1 MSHQMIPDDSRVYCL
16 YGFPVSHSL
25 SPVIFNH
32 TFEKVGIN
40 GNYLA
45 FPVKPEN
52 LKDAVSA
59 ARALNFSGFNVTMPH
74 KTRIVELI
82 DEVEPSARKI
92 GCVNTVTSNSN
103 GLVGHNTD
111 GEGAARAIRAYGFD
125 PKDKRLLLLGAGG
138 SSRAIAQT
146 LAPESD
152 ITVLSRNLEQARK
165 IVDSTKGNGRV
176 SYGHLTKG
184 RFEESVTTSNLLI
197 NATPVQTVSLLKTL
211 GSSAEKLPLGTWV
224 FDLAYDRPLEKLPEG
239 RRRISPLEMLV
250 QQAAL
255 SYEIWMQRPSPF
267 QLMRSILVQHMGQD
281 WK

>member
-1 MSHQMIPDDSRVYCL
+1 MIPSDSRVYCL

-25 SPVIFNH
+25 SPIIFNR

-52 LKDAVSA
+52 LKDAVGA
-59 ARALNFSGFNVTMPH
+59 ARALDFSGFNVTMPH
-74 KTRIVELI
+74 KIRIVELL
-82 DEVEPSARKI
+82 DEVEPSAREI
-92 GCVNTVTSNSN
+92 GCVNTVTSSSK

-111 GEGAARAIRAYGFD
+111 GEGAARAIRAHGFD
-125 PKDKRLLLLGAGG
+125 PRGKRLLLLGGGG

-152 ITVLSRNLEQARK
+152 ITILSRNLEQAK
-165 IVDSTKGNGRV
+165 NIVDSTNGKSRL
-176 SYGHLTKG
+176 SYGHLTKAKL
-184 RFEESVTTSNLLI
+184 EESVATSNLLV

-211 GSSAEKLPLGTWV
+211 GSSTERLPSGIWV
-224 FDLAYDRPLEKLPEG
+224 FDLAYDQPLEKLPG
-239 RRRISPLEMLV
+239 GCRRISPLEMLV

-267 QLMRSILVQHMGQD
+267 QLMRSILVQHIGKD